1 MSRGLGKVQQDIL
14 NTLTNAGDDWTT
26 NTQLSEQLGKSPRQ
40 TLNALSALVRRG
52 LIETRRNGRG
62 TSARTLNNDGT
73 QRPEA
78 RIDAL
83 ARERE
88 KVYADRKALYYWAMD
103 EVISRGMSFTAKDV
117 RQVVL
122 DNWDDRLGAHMG
134 CTLSGVF
141 ATYLRECKIVK
152 VGTEKSITD
161 QPVNR
166 YAPVGTWWI
175 K

>member
-1 MSRGLGKVQQDIL
+1 
-14 NTLTNAGDDWTT
+14 
-26 NTQLSEQLGKSPRQ
+26 
-40 TLNALSALVRRG
+40 
-52 LIETRRNGRG
+52 
-62 TSARTLNNDGT
+62 
-73 QRPEA
+73 
-78 RIDAL
+78 
-83 ARERE
+83 
-88 KVYADRKALYYWAMD
+88 MD
-103 EVISRGMSFTAKDV
+103 KVISRGMSFTAKDV
-117 RQVVL
+117 RQVVM

-141 ATYLRECKIVK
+141 ATYLRERKIVK